1 MFRSLLRRLVIG
13 LILQSAAATSLQAQ
27 TTDDLFNDSAVQTLE
42 IAIHSRDWDTLRAN
56 FTSNDFYPADV
67 TWNGLRVRNVGI
79 RRADSAAEVASSP
92 ASK

>member
-42 IAIHSRDWDTLRAN
+42 IAIHSRDWDTLRISPAT
-56 FTSNDFYPADV
+56 TS
-67 TWNGLRVRNVGI
+67 I
-79 RRADSAAEVASSP
+79 RPTSRGTACASVMSASGHADSAAEVA
-92 ASK
+92 